1 MGKDK
6 KVSKEEKNDR
16 KNNTAQ
22 TEIQEEA
29 VDAQTDSTQPEE
41 AAAEAETELD
51 SLTAKIKE
59 LEEQVAQLKD
69 KELRQFAEFDN
80 FRKRTQREKAE
91 TYKNAAADCILP
103 FITVLDNLERALEAS
118 AEDNDFKSGIEMIV
132 KQFREVLAK
141 QDVHE
146 IEALNQVFDPLV
158 HNAVNQVEDENF
170 GENTICQVF
179 QKGYKMGDKV
189 IRHAMVVVANP

>member
-6 KVSKEEKNDR
+6 KVSKEEKID
-16 KNNTAQ
+16 KKTKAAKPEAAEESADAQ
-22 TEIQEEA
+22 TAEEA
-29 VDAQTDSTQPEE
+29 VD
-41 AAAEAETELD
+41 ETENELEK
-51 SLTAKIKE
+51 LGTKIKE
-59 LEEQVAQLKD
+59 LETQVAQLKD

-103 FITVLDNLERALEAS
+103 FITVLDNLERALEAA
-118 AEDNDFKSGIEMIV
+118 AEDNDFKSGIDMIV

-146 IEALNQVFDPLV
+146 IEAQGKPFDPLV